1 MIVVVEISSA
11 SRVHAYKEYDA
22 PSVSTAILAAEVELR
37 RYPRFYIVDVWAKGD
52 PIRQSETRGGTVNS
66 HDTMKA

>member
-37 RYPRFYIVDVWAKGD
+37 RV
-52 PIRQSETRGGTVNS
+52 SEIL
-66 HDTMKA
+66 HC